1 MYDRDTNQKNR
12 MPGRG
17 QQITGWMLERLRALI
32 LNTVKSGPGINVTRV
47 GESVIV
53 SLADGVKGGGGGIGG
68 GGLGWYSAESKAELP
83 NTGISQTSLGR
94 VTTGAQVGMVCV
106 RNAFN
111 DGWDAIN
118 YFE

>member
-53 SLADGVKGGGGGIGG
+53 SLADGVKGGGGGGG
-68 GGLGWYSAESKAELP
+68 GGGVRVYTATTKAGLDEP
-83 NTGISQTSLGR
+83 VSHVSFGR
-94 VTTGAQVGMVCV
+94 VTDGADKGVMYV
-106 RNAFN
+106 RNPDN
-111 DGWDAIN
+111 DGWDAFN
-118 YFE
+118 RLE

>member
-32 LNTVKSGPGINVTRV
+32 LNTVKSGPGVNVTRV

-53 SLADGVKGGGGGIGG
+53 SLAQGGTGGGRGGGGGGTWMI
-68 GGLGWYSAESKAELP
+68 YADTFAELP
-83 NTGISQTSLGR
+83 TPTVVNQFARI
-94 VTTGAQVGMVCV
+94 TTGSDKGMTCV
-106 RNAFN
+106 VNEDA
-111 DGWDAIN
+111 DGWVS
-118 YFE
+118 FTHFM